1 MPPCI
6 VRHDQLGNYPAE
18 FTKSDILGVNNSNV
32 SSWDCEFGLVQK
44 STQAFSEASS
54 PQSEGGIVT
63 HNNFNQG
70 HAKSYHSDPDP
81 DTLY

>member
-6 VRHDQLGNYPAE
+6 VRHDQLGNYPVE

-32 SSWDCEFGLVQK
+32 SSWDCEFGYVQK

-54 PQSEGGIVT
+54 PRSEGGIVT

-70 HAKSYHSDPDP
+70 HA
-81 DTLY
+81 